1 MLGTLDTLVSS
12 LLVELTKLNSEVL
25 EAEALFDLELIEVHR
40 RDEGR
45 ELGQRVTTGTADTDE
60 ESVATLHV
68 EHAID
73 PGHVD
78 NGISKE
84 DDVHRLHLLLRVE
97 PFELS
102 IEEITEFAEVSD
114 LFIHLLLLILDEE
127 VDEDSI
133 TRLARHAVLS
143 VVHLQLLLELAI
155 EK

>member
-45 ELGQRVTTGTADTDE
+45 ELGQRVTTGTTDTNQ

-68 EHAID
+68 QHAID
-73 PGHVD
+73 PGHMD
-78 NGISKE
+78 DSIGKE
-84 DDVHRLHLLLRVE
+84 HDVHRLHLLLHIE
-97 PFELS
+97 AFELS
-102 IEEITEFAEVSD
+102 VEEITEFAEVNN

-127 VDEDSI
+127 VDEDGI
-133 TRLARHAVLS
+133 AKLVRHAVLS

-155 EK
+155 